1 MTRRN
6 WDLWAL
12 GGVLLVGAGM
22 RFVLML
28 RWRPGFLGYP
38 DSSAYLA
45 GVRQPFADNMRP
57 QGYPSMLDLVGVVSP
72 NLSFAT
78 LVQHGLGL
86 TTAVLAFALVRLIG
100 VPRWAG
106 LIPAAVVALG
116 GAQIF
121 VEHAILAESW
131 FNFFVVLALT
141 LAAAAS
147 WRSESRAWQPWVLAG
162 MAGLVLGL
170 STTLRALGLFL
181 VPSVLV
187 YLAMMV
193 QGSWRTRAAHAA
205 VAAGC
210 CAVVVLGFMA
220 MHERSTG
227 KFALTE
233 NQFYNYYGRVSGFAD
248 CAEFD
253 EPMGHDYLC
262 PKIPPSQ
269 REGHDWWLFNEE
281 SPFRQELGQAYGVS
295 PTEDQARAIKGFAVS
310 AVLAQPVDYLN
321 AVLRDFVRVVD
332 PSFQRN
338 GNEEIGNKGAGLGP
352 DDLVANYKN
361 KDWTTISLY
370 QHVGFTADQYG
381 VYKGFGALETYER
394 WTRFT
399 GVRMFLL
406 LLLALAGATLAMGR
420 RQRAGALLAM
430 SSGLTLLIVPILIAK
445 YDFRFTIPAY
455 APLAVSAAVAIAGI
469 AERFADRKVSSSAR
483 PAESIP
489 ST

>member
-1 MTRRN
+1 M
-6 WDLWAL
+6 LA
-12 GGVLLVGAGM
+12 VGAGM
-22 RFVLML
+22 RMALML
-28 RWRPGFLGYP
+28 RWRPAFLGYP

-57 QGYPSMLDLVGVVSP
+57 QGYPFMLDLVGVVSP
-72 NLSFAT
+72 NLSLAT

-100 VPRWAG
+100 APRWAG
-106 LIPAAVVALG
+106 LIPAAVIALG

-131 FNFFVVLALT
+131 FNFYVVLALT
-141 LAAAAS
+141 LAAAAT
-147 WRSESRAWQPWVLAG
+147 WRSESRPWQPWVLAAA
-162 MAGLVLGL
+162 AGLVIGA

-181 VPSVLV
+181 LPLLLV

-193 QGSWRTRAAHAA
+193 QGSWLTRAAQAL

-210 CAVVVLGFMA
+210 CAAVVLGFMA
-220 MHERSTG
+220 MHENSTG

-248 CAEFD
+248 CTEFD
-253 EPMGHDYLC
+253 EPVGHDYLC
-262 PKIPPSQ
+262 PKIPVSQ

-295 PTEDQARAIKGFAVS
+295 PTEDQASAIKRFAVS
-310 AVLAQPVDYLN
+310 AVVAQPLGYLN
-321 AVLRDFVRVVD
+321 AVMRDFARVID
-332 PSFQRN
+332 PAFERN

-352 DDLVANYKN
+352 DELVANYKN

-399 GVRMFLL
+399 GVWMLLL
-406 LLLALAGATLAMGR
+406 LLLALAGPTLAIGR

-455 APLAVSAAVAIAGI
+455 APLAVSAAIAVAGLT
-469 AERFADRKVSSSAR
+469 DRYVASRTRK
-483 PAESIP
+483 P
-489 ST
+489 